1 MHLKKGIF
9 YVNGTIFSFSI
20 NRKYQPKILHV
31 KLPKRMQ
38 CAEYRLI
45 IISSPSSLNSLN
57 LIYEKS
63 LPENISISHQSGQTL
78 IAHT

>member
-1 MHLKKGIF
+1 MHLKKGVF
-9 YVNGTIFSFSI
+9 FVNGTIFSFSI

-31 KLPKRMQ
+31 KLPKGMKCQ
-38 CAEYRLI
+38 
-45 IISSPSSLNSLN
+45 SSLNSLN